1 MSSALDS
8 RSSGGRQSL
17 RVFVNTAAEAGARY
31 TTTARAMDTIKL
43 RNLGTWT
50 EGKDSILCEAA
61 ARSLLQVSKNCREA
75 ERKAAEPDHLLFVLE
90 TSIKAFIANCQSAVR
105 PPLWRLHNQSG
116 ELSVMGGFYCKCICS
131 AEQTKTAGS
140 GLTVC
145 KIYWLTLAL
154 DGMIR

>member
-8 RSSGGRQSL
+8 RSSGERQSL
-17 RVFVNTAAEAGARY
+17 RLFVNTAVEASAYY
-31 TTTARAMDTIKL
+31 TTTARAMDTIEL
-43 RNLGTWT
+43 WEAGNLA
-50 EGKDSILCEAA
+50 EGKDSFCRAA
-61 ARSLLQVSKNCREA
+61 TRCAGQKNGREVGWWK
-75 ERKAAEPDHLLFVLE
+75 KAAEPDHLLFVLE

-116 ELSVMGGFYCKCICS
+116 ELSVRGGFYCKCICS

>member
-1 MSSALDS
+1 
-8 RSSGGRQSL
+8 
-17 RVFVNTAAEAGARY
+17 
-31 TTTARAMDTIKL
+31 MDTIKL
-43 RNLGTWT
+43 RDLGNLV
-50 EGKDSILCEAA
+50 EGKDSL
-61 ARSLLQVSKNCREA
+61 SLSAKPRRVVSRAGLPA
-75 ERKAAEPDHLLFVLE
+75 EIGRDSVTDSKWGRRKAAEPDHLLFVLE

-116 ELSVMGGFYCKCICS
+116 ELSVTGGFYCKCICS
-131 AEQTKTAGS
+131 GEQTKTAGS